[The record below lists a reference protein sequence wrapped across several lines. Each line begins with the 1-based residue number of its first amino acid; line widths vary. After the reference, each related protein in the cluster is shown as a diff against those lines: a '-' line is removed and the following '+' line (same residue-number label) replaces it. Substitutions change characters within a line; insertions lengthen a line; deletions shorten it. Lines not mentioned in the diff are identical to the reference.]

1 MKLTNYVSN
10 QLMLTQNQINK
21 NKKFSQEYIREK
33 IYNPITH
40 PKSSIY
46 NSFDTLKKEDKT
58 VLSDENKLFF
68 NLYTKTK
75 ELYPTKITE
84 TFKDLIKQY
93 ANNNYRIPDLS
104 DKKNLFNQNPLLLVG
119 PELEQFYRSVNTKNN
134 LNLENKKIKKNK
146 HVNFINKEMLMIE
159 NIIYNR
165 SNGNYDKEKELC
177 EESNE
182 INYKL
187 NENGNKKHEFNYFQ
201 IDNIW
206 DKIKR
211 EKNRIKQEKQNK
223 IKMLRKNLMKNP
235 KNKKLEINITDDSSK
250 KMPNYVHKSTE
261 IDINK
266 INSLNSFRNKKNS
279 FYATINNYNS
289 RDSNITFK
297 NIDSNCIEQKNNTL
311 NSFSNLRSKNT
322 TKSLSPK
329 KVKFKLLKIKEK
341 NKLLKDIEETKNT
354 LSNKDLMEKNLTIEE
369 YKSKKRVN
377 KTLNFDKA
385 LGKYLFNHSK
395 NKSIRLGKFFS
406 QRLKGPML
414 INIFGQKA
422 IKNSIIMNLNKE
434 KDPKKIIETYM
445 KLNLE
450 IFDQNEIEKLIKIYY
465 QKILGHSQESINKI
479 IKMQLGGDLVCE
491 LLDKYIKK
499 SKEKLFKYS
508 SNPRVNKSLDKA
520 NEQIKALK
528 KRYLLG
534 KTLEILD

>member
-10 QLMLTQNQINK
+10 QLKLTQNQINK
-21 NKKFSQEYIREK
+21 NKKFSQEYIRDK

-46 NSFDTLKKEDKT
+46 NSFDTLKKEDKN

-119 PELEQFYRSVNTKNN
+119 PELEQFYRSVNTQSNV
-134 LNLENKKIKKNK
+134 NLENKKIKKNK

-165 SNGNYDKEKELC
+165 SNSNYDKEKELC

-211 EKNRIKQEKQNK
+211 EKNRIKQEKQNR

-235 KNKKLEINITDDSSK
+235 KKKNLEINITDESTK

-261 IDINK
+261 IDNNK
-266 INSLNSFRNKKNS
+266 INSLNSFKNKKNS
-279 FYATINNYNS
+279 FLATINNYNS
-289 RDSNITFK
+289 RDSITFK
-297 NIDSNCIEQKNNTL
+297 NIDSNNIEHKNNTI
-311 NSFSNLRSKNT
+311 NSFSNLRTKYT

-369 YKSKKRVN
+369 YKSKKKAN
-377 KTLNFDKA
+377 KTLNFDKT
-385 LGKYLFNHSK
+385 LRKYLFNHNK
-395 NKSIRLGKFFS
+395 NNSIRLSKFFS

-479 IKMQLGGDLVCE
+479 IKMQFGDDLVCE

-508 SNPRVNKSLDKA
+508 SNPKVNKSLDKA

-534 KTLEILD
+534 KTLEILE

>member
-46 NSFDTLKKEDKT
+46 NSFDTLKKEDKN

-235 KNKKLEINITDDSSK
+235 KNKKLEINITDDSTK
-250 KMPNYVHKSTE
+250 KMPNYV
-261 IDINK
+261 
-266 INSLNSFRNKKNS
+266 
-279 FYATINNYNS
+279 
-289 RDSNITFK
+289 
-297 NIDSNCIEQKNNTL
+297 
-311 NSFSNLRSKNT
+311 
-322 TKSLSPK
+322 
-329 KVKFKLLKIKEK
+329 
-341 NKLLKDIEETKNT
+341 
-354 LSNKDLMEKNLTIEE
+354 
-369 YKSKKRVN
+369 
-377 KTLNFDKA
+377 
-385 LGKYLFNHSK
+385 
-395 NKSIRLGKFFS
+395 
-406 QRLKGPML
+406 
-414 INIFGQKA
+414 
-422 IKNSIIMNLNKE
+422 
-434 KDPKKIIETYM
+434 
-445 KLNLE
+445 
-450 IFDQNEIEKLIKIYY
+450 
-465 QKILGHSQESINKI
+465 
-479 IKMQLGGDLVCE
+479 
-491 LLDKYIKK
+491 
-499 SKEKLFKYS
+499 
-508 SNPRVNKSLDKA
+508 
-520 NEQIKALK
+520 
-528 KRYLLG
+528 
-534 KTLEILD
+534 

>member
-46 NSFDTLKKEDKT
+46 NSFDTLKKEDKN

-119 PELEQFYRSVNTKNN
+119 PELEQFYRSVNTQNN

-235 KNKKLEINITDDSSK
+235 KNKKLEINITDDSTK

-266 INSLNSFRNKKNS
+266 INSLNSFKNKKNS
-279 FYATINNYNS
+279 FHATINNYNS

-369 YKSKKRVN
+369 YKSKKRAN
-377 KTLNFDKA
+377 KTINFDKT

-395 NKSIRLGKFFS
+395 NKSIRLSKFFS

-508 SNPRVNKSLDKA
+508 TNPRVNKSLDKA
-520 NEQIKALK
+520 NEQIKSLK

>member
-46 NSFDTLKKEDKT
+46 NSFDTLKKEDKN

-119 PELEQFYRSVNTKNN
+119 PELEQFYRSVNTQNN

-235 KNKKLEINITDDSSK
+235 KNKKLEINITDDSTK

-279 FYATINNYNS
+279 FHATINNYNS

-377 KTLNFDKA
+377 KTLNFDKT

-395 NKSIRLGKFFS
+395 NKSIRLSKFFS

-508 SNPRVNKSLDKA
+508 TNPRVNKSLDKA
-520 NEQIKALK
+520 NEQIKSLK

>member
-46 NSFDTLKKEDKT
+46 NSFDTLKKEDKN

-119 PELEQFYRSVNTKNN
+119 PELEQFYRSVNTQNN
-134 LNLENKKIKKNK
+134 SNLENKKIKKNK

-187 NENGNKKHEFNYFQ
+187 SENGNKKHEFNYFQ

-235 KNKKLEINITDDSSK
+235 KNKKLEINITDDSTK

-279 FYATINNYNS
+279 FHATINNYNS

-369 YKSKKRVN
+369 YKSKKRAN
-377 KTLNFDKA
+377 KTINFDKT

-395 NKSIRLGKFFS
+395 NKSIRLSKFFS

-508 SNPRVNKSLDKA
+508 TNPRVNKSLDKA
-520 NEQIKALK
+520 NEQIKSLK